1 MNCTDRPFRMGHIHT
16 IHQPRHRSYFLSCFF
31 FYRWAPNK
39 ERHGDRRDHKSFW
52 NIIQFRFYI
61 WYSLYIYFSFFAF
74 FFIVLYCVSSSH
86 CVLHYYYDLNV
97 ASAIQLDQL
106 FVRTQ
111 LSINIELQ
119 LNGMYGK
126 PIESIRSTCK
136 TFEFY
141 SYKSVRFKLSKA
153 TRESCF

>member
-16 IHQPRHRSYFLSCFF
+16 IHQPRHRSYFLFVFF
-31 FYRWAPNK
+31 FLSMGTKQRAT
-39 ERHGDRRDHKSFW
+39 RRSARSQIVSKYHPISFLYL
-52 NIIQFRFYI
+52 IQFI
-61 WYSLYIYFSFFAF
+61 HIFFFLCFLSF

-106 FVRTQ
+106 FVRIQ

-136 TFEFY
+136 TFEFIHLN
-141 SYKSVRFKLSKA
+141 R
-153 TRESCF
+153 